1 MADVTGTNYRAEGRE
16 HGYNAQLLVG
26 DGVVGS
32 SPQDY
37 EAVAEVVRIRPGGL
51 TTATFEATHLRSPN
65 AHTELRAAMRSSEPW
80 ELELNYRPTHESQSQ
95 AGGGSGSFT
104 GGGLLALNI
113 ARTEKDFVI
122 RLNSGFEF
130 PIQAFVSAYTIG
142 EISKDD
148 GVSLTIQLTPL
159 RDFSGELP

>member
-1 MADVTGTNYRAEGRE
+1 MADVTNTNYRAEGRE

-32 SPQDY
+32 SPQTY

-51 TTATFEATHLRSPN
+51 TTETFEATHLRSPN
-65 AHTELRAAMRSSEPW
+65 AHKEFRAAMRMSEAW
-80 ELELNYRPTHESQSQ
+80 EVELNYRPTHESQSQ

-113 ARTEKDFVI
+113 NRTEKDFIV
-122 RLNSGFEF
+122 RLASGFEF
-130 PIQAFVSAYTIG
+130 PIQALVSGYTPG
-142 EISKDD
+142 EISKED
-148 GVSLTIQLTPL
+148 GISLTIQLTPL
-159 RDFSGELP
+159 RDYSGNLP